1 MRLLLVE
8 DYAPLRGSLT
18 KGLREAGFA
27 VDATGDGEEGLWFA
41 LGEDYDAIVL
51 DLMLPKLDGLSLL
64 ARMRAEGRQSHVL
77 ILTARDA
84 VEDRVRGLQAGADD
98 YLVKP
103 FAFEELLARVNA
115 LVRRRYAAKSPAVAV
130 ADLVVD
136 RAARRVRRGER
147 AIELTAKQFALL
159 ELLALRAGEVVPRAD
174 LWSHLYAF
182 HDEPNS
188 NLLEVYVAQ
197 LRRKLEAGGEPR
209 LIHTRRGVGYVLE
222 EGAP

>member
-1 MRLLLVE
+1 VRLLVVE
-8 DYAPLRGSLT
+8 DYAPLRDALW
-18 KGLREAGFA
+18 KGLREAGFV
-27 VDATGDGEEGLWFA
+27 VDVASDGEEGLWFA
-41 LGEDYDAIVL
+41 LEEDYDAIVL
-51 DLMLPKLDGLSLL
+51 DLMLPRLDGLGVLRRL
-64 ARMRAEGRQSHVL
+64 REEGKTTHVL

-84 VEDRVRGLQAGADD
+84 VADRVRGLEAGADD
-98 YLVKP
+98 YVVKP

-115 LVRRRYAAKSPAVAV
+115 LVRRRYAAKSPAVRV
-130 ADLVVD
+130 GDLEID
-136 RAARRVRRGER
+136 RAVHRVRRGER

-159 ELLALRAGEVVPRAD
+159 ELLALRSGEVVSRAD

-182 HDEPNS
+182 DEEPNS

-222 EGAP
+222 AAP